1 MRFSIITICYNSANT
16 IRSAIESVLSQDY
29 SNIEYI
35 IIDGAST
42 DGTAE
47 LVKSYGD
54 KINKFVSEP
63 DKGLYDA
70 LNKGINLA
78 TGDVIGFV
86 NADDLLA
93 GDNVISDIA
102 MGFDKTAVDG
112 LYGDLEYVAKDN
124 TAKVI
129 RYWQSGNFKYSSLR
143 LGWMPPHPTLY
154 LKRSVYQ
161 RARLDDGGYFDTSF
175 KIAAD
180 YDFMMRVLGKLKVD
194 VTYLPQVLV
203 KMRLGGKSNKNISN
217 IIQKSREDLTA
228 MRRNGIGGFG
238 TLISKNFRKLP
249 QFIMRK

>member
-1 MRFSIITICYNSANT
+1 MKFSIITICYNPGDKIKT
-16 IRSAIESVLSQDY
+16 AIESVVSQDY

-93 GDNVISDIA
+93 GNNVISDIA

-112 LYGDLEYVAKDN
+112 LYGDLEYVAKDD

-143 LGWMPPHPTLY
+143 AGWMPPHPTLY

-238 TLISKNFRKLP
+238 TLIFKNFRKLP

>member
-1 MRFSIITICYNSANT
+1 MKFSIITICHNPGDKIKT
-16 IRSAIESVLSQDY
+16 AIESVLSQDY

-35 IIDGAST
+35 IIDAAST
-42 DGTAE
+42 DGTVG

-54 KINKFVSEP
+54 KISRFISEP

-70 LNKGINLA
+70 LNKGINIA
-78 TGDVIGFV
+78 TGEVIGFV

-93 GDNVISDIA
+93 GVNVISDIA
-102 MGFDKTAVDG
+102 RGFDNTTAG
-112 LYGDLEYVAKDN
+112 GIYGDLEYVAKDDI
-124 TAKVI
+124 ARVI
-129 RYWQSGNFKYSSLR
+129 RYWRSGDFKYSSLR
-143 LGWMPPHPTLY
+143 AGWMPPHPTLY

-203 KMRLGGKSNKNISN
+203 KMRVGGKSNKSISN
-217 IIQKSREDLTA
+217 IIKKSREDLTA
-228 MRRNGIGGFG
+228 MRRNGIGSFG
-238 TLISKNFRKLP
+238 TLIFKNFRKLP

>member
-1 MRFSIITICYNSANT
+1 MKISIITVCFNSANT
-16 IRSAIESVLSQDY
+16 IEDTIRSVLSQDY
-29 SNIEYI
+29 KNIEYI

-42 DGTAE
+42 DGTVE

-54 KINKFVSEP
+54 KINRFVSEP

-70 LNKGINLA
+70 LNKGINIA
-78 TGDVIGFV
+78 TGEVIGFV

-93 GDNVISDIA
+93 GVNVISDIA
-102 MGFDKTAVDG
+102 REFDKTGVGG
-112 LYGDLEYVAKDN
+112 LYGDLEYVAKDDI
-124 TAKVI
+124 ARVI
-129 RYWQSGNFKYSSLR
+129 RYWRSGDFKYSSLR
-143 LGWMPPHPTLY
+143 AGWMPPHPTLY
-154 LKRSVYQ
+154 LKRSIYQ

-203 KMRLGGKSNKNISN
+203 KMRVGGKSNKSISN
-217 IIQKSREDLTA
+217 IIKKSREDLTA
-228 MRRNGIGGFG
+228 MRRNGIGSFG
-238 TLISKNFRKLP
+238 TLIFKNFRKLP